1 MKEARTR
8 EIQSSS
14 HRCGVE
20 RRLEQIWVFKMELL
34 IRCAAGVWDRSSSLP
49 GETTPSICSD
59 TIALKHTG
67 KENTHQAQKQSRS
80 ISKSWHSWHSLK
92 NDLSLSFHYHTKFSF
107 FFFPKYSPIG
117 ETRRGVTWA
126 LYCLLTESHMSLS
139 ISIYLSISHRA
150 RRAVPCDET
159 LERLFNDYS
168 WELWF

>member
-92 NDLSLSFHYHTKFSF
+92 NDLSLSFHYHTKFF
-107 FFFPKYSPIG
+107 FFFFSKVQSHWGNQTGRDLSSLLSANRKPHVAVHQHISVHQSSSSPLWWN
-117 ETRRGVTWA
+117 TW
-126 LYCLLTESHMSLS
+126 T
-139 ISIYLSISHRA
+139 I
-150 RRAVPCDET
+150 V
-159 LERLFNDYS
+159 
-168 WELWF
+168 